1 MRADASRPES
11 NGLRIV
17 LIRVIR
23 TLGILLAT
31 SLAFGADD
39 FGVLQIRVLE
49 GENAA
54 YLVGSRAT
62 RGVTILVS
70 DESGRPVAGATVSFS
85 LPSEGPGGVFASGVR
100 TEIATT
106 HADGRAAVWGM
117 RWNRT
122 PGQFELRIM
131 AIKGQARAAI
141 ATVQSLAAPSSAAA
155 SANDAPGAAASAG
168 RVRGGEGGH
177 HKILWIS
184 LAAGAAAA
192 VGIAGAG
199 LAKSNPAAGAAA
211 AASVSSLQ
219 IGTPVITVGRP

>member
-1 MRADASRPES
+1 MRPGASRPES
-11 NGLRIV
+11 NGPRGV

-31 SLAFGADD
+31 SLAYGAGDP
-39 FGVLQIRVLE
+39 GVLDIRVIE
-49 GENAA
+49 GDNAV
-54 YLVGSRAT
+54 YPVGSRAT
-62 RGVTILVS
+62 RGVTVLVS
-70 DESGRPVAGATVSFS
+70 DESGRPVDGATVSFS

-106 HADGRAAVWGM
+106 HADGQAGVWGM

-122 PGQFELRIM
+122 PGQFELRIL
-131 AIKGQARAAI
+131 AIKGQARAGTSA
-141 ATVQSLAAPSSAAA
+141 VQSLAVQSRNDTPESKA
-155 SANDAPGAAASAG
+155 SGG
-168 RVRGGEGGH
+168 RQSGGLGS

-199 LAKSNPAAGAAA
+199 FAKGNTPAGTAAA
-211 AASVSSLQ
+211 TASGVQ
-219 IGTPVITVGRP
+219 IGTPAITVGRP